1 MARGDS
7 INSLLQMQAYR
18 RAEMEGQ
25 IAKRDVYGET
35 KAFVEQWR
43 KNNGLEGTKALPNR
57 NEVPFQWMIP
67 FLDKVETDDTKPSPL
82 IATHDKPGIGR
93 NSPPA
98 SSGDNLAPDWLID
111 YMNRKDENLLQ
122 TQDRL
127 KRVEAPTNNDM
138 LIAETAAD
146 MERPTTGGYFLD
158 GKGGAFINTPDGLIY
173 DGEYNPDIH
182 GMPVPLAKGNKSM
195 LIAGGKKSD
204 EQRAYEDF
212 VKDSGSQPL
221 DEQLMDMDKGRMGG
235 GLDIL
240 DDLLF
245 TDTV

>member
-1 MARGDS
+1 MKGDS

-18 RAEMEGQ
+18 RAEMEGT

-35 KAFVEQWR
+35 KNFVEMWR
-43 KNNGLEGTKALPNR
+43 KNNGLEGTKALPPR
-57 NEVPFQWMIP
+57 NEVPFQWMLP
-67 FLDKVETDDTKPSPL
+67 FLDKVETQDTKPSP
-82 IATHDKPGIGR
+82 IANQG
-93 NSPPA
+93 
-98 SSGDNLAPDWLID
+98 
-111 YMNRKDENLLQ
+111 M
-122 TQDRL
+122 
-127 KRVEAPTNNDM
+127 M
-138 LIAETAAD
+138 IAETAAD
-146 MERPTTGGYFLD
+146 MSRPTTGGYFLD
-158 GKGGAFINTPDGLIY
+158 DKGGAFINTPDGLIY

-182 GMPVPLAKGNKSM
+182 GLPVPLAKGNNSM

>member
-35 KAFVEQWR
+35 KAYVEKWR
-43 KNNGLEGTKALPNR
+43 KDNGLEGTKALPNR

-67 FLDKVETDDTKPSPL
+67 FLDKVETQDTKPSP
-82 IATHDKPGIGR
+82 IANQGMMIASLADGR
-93 NSPPA
+93 
-98 SSGDNLAPDWLID
+98 PDPSM
-111 YMNRKDENLLQ
+111 MNYVTEK
-122 TQDRL
+122 
-127 KRVEAPTNNDM
+127 
-138 LIAETAAD
+138 
-146 MERPTTGGYFLD
+146 GFFLD
-158 GKGGAFINTPDGLIY
+158 GRGNAYQQRGNKFGAPT
-173 DGEYNPDIH
+173 EYNPDIH
-182 GMPVPLAKGNKSM
+182 GMPVPLAKRNDGM

-212 VKDSGSQPL
+212 VRDSGSQPL

-245 TDTV
+245 NDTV

>member
-1 MARGDS
+1 MKGDS
-7 INSLLQMQAYR
+7 INSLLQMQSYR

-57 NEVPFQWMIP
+57 NEVPFQWMLP
-67 FLDKVETDDTKPSPL
+67 FLDKVETQDTKPSP
-82 IATHDKPGIGR
+82 IANQG
-93 NSPPA
+93 
-98 SSGDNLAPDWLID
+98 
-111 YMNRKDENLLQ
+111 M
-122 TQDRL
+122 
-127 KRVEAPTNNDM
+127 M
-138 LIAETAAD
+138 IAETAAD

-158 GKGGAFINTPDGLIY
+158 SKGGAFINTPDGLIY

-182 GMPVPLAKGNKSM
+182 GMPVPLAKGNNSM

-240 DDLLF
+240 DDLLL

>member
-1 MARGDS
+1 MAKGDS
-7 INSLLQMQAYR
+7 INSLLQMQSYR
-18 RAEMEGQ
+18 RAEMEGT

-35 KAFVEQWR
+35 KNFVEMWR
-43 KNNGLEGTKALPNR
+43 KNNGLEGTKALPPR
-57 NEVPFQWMIP
+57 NEVPFQWMLP
-67 FLDKVETDDTKPSPL
+67 FLDKVETQDTKPSP
-82 IATHDKPGIGR
+82 IANQG
-93 NSPPA
+93 
-98 SSGDNLAPDWLID
+98 
-111 YMNRKDENLLQ
+111 M
-122 TQDRL
+122 
-127 KRVEAPTNNDM
+127 M
-138 LIAETAAD
+138 IAETAAD

-158 GKGGAFINTPDGLIY
+158 SKGGAFINTPDGLIY

-182 GMPVPLAKGNKSM
+182 GLPIPLAKGNKSM

>member
-1 MARGDS
+1 MKGDS

-43 KNNGLEGTKALPNR
+43 KSNGLEGTKALPNR
-57 NEVPFQWMIP
+57 NEVPFQWMLP
-67 FLDKVETDDTKPSPL
+67 FLDKVETQDTKPSP
-82 IATHDKPGIGR
+82 IANQG
-93 NSPPA
+93 
-98 SSGDNLAPDWLID
+98 
-111 YMNRKDENLLQ
+111 M
-122 TQDRL
+122 
-127 KRVEAPTNNDM
+127 M
-138 LIAETAAD
+138 IAETAAD
-146 MERPTTGGYFLD
+146 MSRPTTGGYFLD
-158 GKGGAFINTPDGLIY
+158 DKGGAFINTPDGLIY

-182 GMPVPLAKGNKSM
+182 GMPVPLAKGNNSM

-240 DDLLF
+240 DNLLF
-245 TDTV
+245 NDTV

>member
-18 RAEMEGQ
+18 RAEMEGT

-35 KAFVEQWR
+35 KNFVETWR
-43 KNNGLEGTKALPNR
+43 KNNGLEGTKALPPR
-57 NEVPFQWMIP
+57 NEVPFQWMLP
-67 FLDKVETDDTKPSPL
+67 FLDKVETQDTKPSPM
-82 IATHDKPGIGR
+82 A
-93 NSPPA
+93 NQS
-98 SSGDNLAPDWLID
+98 
-111 YMNRKDENLLQ
+111 M
-122 TQDRL
+122 
-127 KRVEAPTNNDM
+127 M
-138 LIAETAAD
+138 IAETAAD

-182 GMPVPLAKGNKSM
+182 GMPVPLAKGNNSM

-212 VKDSGSQPL
+212 VRDSGSQPL

>member
-18 RAEMEGQ
+18 RAEMEGT

-35 KAFVEQWR
+35 KNFVETWR
-43 KNNGLEGTKALPNR
+43 RNNGLEGTKALPPR
-57 NEVPFQWMIP
+57 NEVPFQWMLP
-67 FLDKVETDDTKPSPL
+67 FLDKVETQDTKPSP
-82 IATHDKPGIGR
+82 IANQG
-93 NSPPA
+93 
-98 SSGDNLAPDWLID
+98 
-111 YMNRKDENLLQ
+111 M
-122 TQDRL
+122 
-127 KRVEAPTNNDM
+127 M
-138 LIAETAAD
+138 IAETAAD
-146 MERPTTGGYFLD
+146 MTRPTTGGYFLD
-158 GKGGAFINTPDGLIY
+158 DKGGAFINTPDGLIY

-182 GMPVPLAKGNKSM
+182 GLPVPLAKGNNSM

>member
-18 RAEMEGQ
+18 RAEMEGT

-35 KAFVEQWR
+35 KNFVEMWR
-43 KNNGLEGTKALPNR
+43 KNNGLEGTKALPPR
-57 NEVPFQWMIP
+57 NEVPFQWMLP
-67 FLDKVETDDTKPSPL
+67 FLDKVETQDTKPSP
-82 IATHDKPGIGR
+82 IANQGI
-93 NSPPA
+93 
-98 SSGDNLAPDWLID
+98 
-111 YMNRKDENLLQ
+111 M
-122 TQDRL
+122 
-127 KRVEAPTNNDM
+127 
-138 LIAETAAD
+138 IAEEAAD
-146 MERPTTGGYFLD
+146 MSRPTTGGFFLD
-158 GKGGAFINTPDGLIY
+158 DKGGAFINTPDGLIY

-182 GMPVPLAKGNKSM
+182 GLPVPLAKNNNSM
-195 LIAGGKKSD
+195 LIAGGKKSN

>member
-1 MARGDS
+1 MKGDS

-43 KNNGLEGTKALPNR
+43 KTNGLEGTKALPNR

-67 FLDKVETDDTKPSPL
+67 FLDKVETQDTKPSP
-82 IATHDKPGIGR
+82 IANQG
-93 NSPPA
+93 
-98 SSGDNLAPDWLID
+98 
-111 YMNRKDENLLQ
+111 M
-122 TQDRL
+122 
-127 KRVEAPTNNDM
+127 M
-138 LIAETAAD
+138 IAETEAD

-158 GKGGAFINTPDGLIY
+158 SKGGAFINTPDGLIY

-182 GMPVPLAKGNKSM
+182 GLPIPLAKGNKSM
-195 LIAGGKKSD
+195 LIAGGKKSN